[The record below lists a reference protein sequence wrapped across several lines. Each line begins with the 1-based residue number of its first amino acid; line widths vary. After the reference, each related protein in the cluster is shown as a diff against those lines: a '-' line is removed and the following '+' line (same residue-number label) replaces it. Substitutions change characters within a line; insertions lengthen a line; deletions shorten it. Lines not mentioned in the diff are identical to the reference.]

1 MCLYRPVVKQT
12 MFVMALDKHNGYFG
26 HVLHMAVFLLALF
39 MRNEYTESLNHYWSM
54 RQALFRH
61 F

>member
-1 MCLYRPVVKQT
+1 MKQT